1 MISKEAKTLDRSML
15 YTAKEAHVVI
25 RWCDMSAS
33 DVADCLGVSCAV
45 ARSIKKNP
53 GRLSMG
59 QIELLARTMGKGES
73 VLIKELIWCDAPDIA
88 DALYV

>member
-33 DVADCLGVSCAV
+33 DIVDCLGISSKK
-45 ARSIKKNP
+45 ARSLKKRP
-53 GRLSMG
+53 GSLKMG
-59 QIELLARTMGKGES
+59 QISELAASMGKKPTLL
-73 VLIKELIWCDAPDIA
+73 VKELIWCDAPGLA
-88 DALYV
+88 DELDV